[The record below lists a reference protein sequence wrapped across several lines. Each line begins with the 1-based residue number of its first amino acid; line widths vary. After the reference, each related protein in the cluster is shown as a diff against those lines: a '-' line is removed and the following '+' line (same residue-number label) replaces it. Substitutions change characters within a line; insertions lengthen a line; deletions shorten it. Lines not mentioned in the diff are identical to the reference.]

1 MRRIAFFAAL
11 LIFSLVGIGLAQ
23 NVPSE
28 ELFTEI
34 RQIGRLRPQ
43 GIQYDPNFDRFV
55 QVDLAGRLL
64 LVDAATYETQH
75 ILYESGAYN
84 AYKFSHD
91 GRYLALAIDKRIEL
105 WDTQTGTLSADFSPD
120 GANLVTGPLHFSPD
134 DGLLLLDTVVPA
146 PAATRRSENDTSII
160 PWVWD
165 LLATREE
172 APTTLPN
179 QANAYAFFNFR
190 NGLVLGPNRNF
201 IAGIPARLQ
210 VIDGRNMD
218 LPVVTEIESSRIEV
232 DPIYV
237 WNSLRDDFMY
247 VDPSLGGRLVQLD
260 TDNGSQFSIPVG
272 SGLAYGNIRDMNG
285 LQFSKLARIIGEPNS
300 QNENS
305 FLRLL
310 FGEDYRAQHNYQP
323 LTVILLDILQP
334 LTVTPDQ
341 MGLLVYTF
349 NESSASGV
357 IEFVRPQDVQQMVL
371 HPDNKHLMVRRAS
384 GLQPIEVYNLET
396 GGLEQTYFPSE
407 PDSGGSHILA
417 YNATGTEI
425 ITDFQRFDANTGEV
439 ILEDINYTSGFQQFY
454 FTQDNRRIVTL
465 NGDDWRVWDTETGEI
480 IQRERVILQGNVL
493 QQSPDADRYLTRY
506 GTIDGEVMEIVKVG
520 QNERQSITIP
530 YLPGRSIESIIPS
543 DDWQNY
549 FVIYSADPFSQ
560 HYPGNEIA
568 VYNIERGKLFL
579 IAGDDLPQPDG
590 RQYGWLDSETIFVST
605 SNLNVGTQ
613 PERIYG
619 IEYSPSGLP
628 SCLVNTYPEN
638 WRQWVGLWE
647 QFNLRMRADQLGR
660 LTQRLCESLPSN
672 ADDLIPALTP
682 TARFFYQANATPLPI
697 AIVGIPTCLT
707 ATFSRESLDYAALWR
722 EITVDLT
729 EEQREELGNLLC
741 EGLISSVSQI
751 RPTPT
756 VDINQLVPPTSTPVA
771 AGPETTDRGQQP
783 ILSVMTIN
791 IATSER
797 FVGSYIPPIPD
808 TRRDTQLI
816 INLFSNEEGYFPNN
830 AALSPDGT
838 RLAVNDA
845 SGFIRIFRLT
855 KPYDA
860 LVADEVAAVVTR
872 QSSEARSIGLLPTA
886 TESFDYVGQPR
897 PTLTPTITPTP
908 PPLAEATVDQVNH
921 GEVEEF
927 CPAETLYDISAPP
940 PDYDA
945 RGRLFV
951 PPVGRS
957 DDVWVLEPETGHLYP
972 DESIPLCV
980 LGGCEFSP
988 DRDWMIQQD
997 DNLTVLRPDGTNPTI
1012 LYRAAEASEWPGS
1025 ISWVGSHT
1033 LEYRYQGYIPEK
1045 YNGAITLTRRFD
1057 PASGFLTDPFEQ
1069 PEGIIVNDLSTNVL
1083 AVQPTVGT
1091 LALVSTPYN
1100 SGSGSGSKYY
1110 IYDRETGEA
1119 AYFAR
1124 VDNGGLEN
1132 YQWDPLGRALY
1143 YRIPG
1148 EQDWFIF
1155 DASTRQHRIL
1165 GELPT
1170 GYWSR
1175 DFRYR
1180 VDWYTLPDQEE
1191 VQKRLEA
1198 RQRVPKIS
1206 IWDRETG
1213 LTRRYC
1219 IPETGLT
1226 DYSGTPLTWSPDSRY
1241 LAFRIQLPFEGDV
1254 FPTPVT
1260 PNAPTVVPTPIP
1272 LETQY
1277 QLRDPRT
1284 VILDTLTGSV
1294 TVLNAEVSTIAAWTE
1309 DAE

>member
-11 LIFSLVGIGLAQ
+11 FIFSLVSISLAQ
-23 NVPSE
+23 NAPSE

-55 QVDLAGRLL
+55 LVDLVGRLL

-75 ILYESGAYN
+75 VLYEQGAYN

-91 GRYLALAIDKRIEL
+91 GRYLALAIDRRVEL
-105 WDTQTGTLSADFSPD
+105 WDTNTGTLSADFEPD

-165 LLATREE
+165 LPAAREE

-190 NGLVLGPNRNF
+190 NGLVLGPNRNL
-201 IAGIPARLQ
+201 IAGINARLQ
-210 VIDGRNMD
+210 VIDGRNVG
-218 LPVVTEIESSRIEV
+218 LPIVSEIESSRIEV

-237 WNSLRDDFMY
+237 WRSLRDDFMY
-247 VDPSLGGRLVQLD
+247 VDPSLGGRLVQVNTED
-260 TDNGSQFSIPVG
+260 GSLFNIPVG
-272 SGLAYGNIRDMNG
+272 STLSYGNIRDMTG
-285 LQFSKLARIIGEPNS
+285 LHLSKLARIIGETNS
-300 QNENS
+300 ERENS

-310 FGEDYRAQHNYQP
+310 FGDNYREQQNYQP

-334 LTVTPDQ
+334 LTVTNDQ

-349 NESSASGV
+349 NEATATGV
-357 IEFVRPQDVQQMVL
+357 IEFVRPQDIQQMVL
-371 HPDNKHLMVRRAS
+371 HPDNTHLMVRRAS
-384 GLQPIEVYNLET
+384 GLQPIEVYNLDS
-396 GGLEQTYFPSE
+396 GILEQTYFPSE

-417 YNATGTEI
+417 YNATGSEI
-425 ITDFQRFDANTGEV
+425 ITDFQRFDANSGEV
-439 ILEDINYTSGFQQFY
+439 ILQDINYTSGFQQFY
-454 FTQDNRRIVTL
+454 FTQDNRRVVTL
-465 NGDDWRVWDTETGEI
+465 NGDDWRMWDINTGET
-480 IQRERVILQGNVL
+480 IQRERVIVQGNVL
-493 QQSPDADRYLTRY
+493 AQSPDADRFLTRY
-506 GTIDGEVMEIVKVG
+506 TTPDGEVMEIVKVG
-520 QNERQSITIP
+520 QNERQSVTIP

-543 DDWQNY
+543 SDWQNY
-549 FVIYSADPFSQ
+549 FVVYSANPNSQ

-568 VYNIERGKLFL
+568 VYNMERGKLFL

-590 RQYGWLDSETIFVST
+590 RQYGWLDNNTIYVST
-605 SNLNVGTQ
+605 SNTNNETQ

-619 IEYSPSGLP
+619 IEWHPSGLP
-628 SCLVNTYPEN
+628 ACLVNAYPEN
-638 WRQWVGLWE
+638 WRGWVGLWE
-647 QFNLRMRADQLGR
+647 QFNFRMRADQLGR
-660 LTQRLCESLPSN
+660 LTQRLCESLPPN

-697 AIVGIPTCLT
+697 AIVGVPTCLT
-707 ATFSRESLDYAALWR
+707 GTFSRESLDYATLWR
-722 EITVDLT
+722 EITVDLP

-741 EGLISSVSQI
+741 EGLITSISQI
-751 RPTPT
+751 QPTPT
-756 VDINQLVPPTSTPVA
+756 VDINQLVPPTPTPVDSA
-771 AGPETTDRGQQP
+771 PQTTDSGFQP
-783 ILSVMTIN
+783 TLTVMTIN
-791 IATSER
+791 IDTSER

-808 TRRDTQLI
+808 TRRDMQLI
-816 INLFSNEEGYFPNN
+816 VNLFNNEEGFFPNN
-830 AALSPDGT
+830 YALSPDGT
-838 RLAVNDA
+838 LFSVSDE
-845 SGFIRIFRLT
+845 SGFIHIYRMT
-855 KPYDA
+855 KSYDA
-860 LVADEVAAVVTR
+860 LIADENAAIATR
-872 QSSEARSIGLLPTA
+872 QASESRSIGLLPTA

-908 PPLAEATVDQVNH
+908 PPLAEATIEQPNL
-921 GEVEEF
+921 GMVEEF
-927 CPAETLYDISAPP
+927 CPSETLYDISAPP
-940 PDYDA
+940 PEYNPA
-945 RGRLFV
+945 GRLFV
-951 PPVGRS
+951 PAVDFS
-957 DDVWVLEPETGHLYP
+957 SDVWVLEPETGHLYL
-972 DESIPLCV
+972 DESIPQCIF
-980 LGGCEFSP
+980 GGCEFSP
-988 DRDWMIQQD
+988 DREWMIQRD
-997 DNLTVLRPDGTNPTI
+997 DNLLISRLDGTDPTVLF
-1012 LYRAAEASEWPGS
+1012 RAEESPVWPSS

-1033 LEYRYQGYIPEK
+1033 LEYRYEGYIPEK
-1045 YNGAITLTRRFD
+1045 YNGPITLIRRFD
-1057 PASGFLTDPFEQ
+1057 PTSGFLTEPFES
-1069 PEGIIVNDLSTNVL
+1069 PESITVNNLSTSVL
-1083 AVQPTVGT
+1083 ATQPTVGT
-1091 LALVSTPYN
+1091 LALVSTAYN
-1100 SGSGSGSKYY
+1100 SGSGQGAKYY

-1148 EQDWFIF
+1148 EDHWFIF
-1155 DASTRQHRIL
+1155 DARTREHRIL

-1170 GYWSR
+1170 GLWSR
-1175 DFRYR
+1175 DFRYV
-1180 VDWYTLPDQEE
+1180 VDWFALSDEEE
-1191 VQKRLEA
+1191 VQKRLET

-1206 IWDRETG
+1206 IWDSQTG

-1226 DYSGTPLTWSPDSRY
+1226 SYFGTPLTWSPDNRY
-1241 LAFRIQLPFEGDV
+1241 LAFTIQLPLEGDV

-1260 PNAPTVVPTPIP
+1260 PNTPTVVPTPIP

-1277 QLRDPRT
+1277 QLRNPRT
-1284 VILDTLTGSV
+1284 LVLDTQTGSV
-1294 TVLNAEVSTIAAWTE
+1294 TVLSEEVSTIAAWTE